1 MQNGGDFMWLPEFW
15 LCFKEV
21 LLQVCKLEVCWYMVA
36 ALTVYAGVC
45 LFWSL
50 ALDD

>member
-1 MQNGGDFMWLPEFW
+1 MWLPEFW
-15 LCFKEV
+15 LTFKEIF
-21 LLQVCKLEVCWYMVA
+21 LEVCKLEINVYMVA
-36 ALTVYAGVC
+36 ALTVYAVVC